1 MEYHMQTDHRI
12 FFTSAAHMEALADES
27 IGLVVTSPPYPMIE
41 MWDTCFCRQDPAI
54 CDLLTQGDG
63 PTAWERM
70 HRCLDP
76 VWKELYRVLVPG
88 GLACIN
94 IGDATRTV
102 EGHFRLYANHTRI
115 QAAALKLGFTSLP
128 LILWRKQTNAPNK
141 FMGSGMLPAG
151 AYVTLEHEYILVL
164 RKGEKREFKTNEAK
178 ALRRRSAYFWE
189 ERNQWFS
196 DVWLDI
202 KGSRQSLGSPQM
214 RARSGAFP
222 LELALRLILMY
233 SVQGDRILDPFMG
246 TGTTLQAAMATGRSS
261 VGYEIE
267 SALEPLLLSDPAA
280 VCELANDLIDRR
292 LSDHRAFVKAHRA
305 AGKAIKHTNPN
316 YDFPVITRQEKELH
330 LPRPVEIQS
339 EGKGRWR
346 VTYTFQSEAEKGALG
361 PDTRLMPTPDQRRRP
376 RQRELFV

>member
-1 MEYHMQTDHRI
+1 MQTDHRI
-12 FFTSAAHMEALADES
+12 FFASAAHMEALADES
-27 IGLVVTSPPYPMIE
+27 IDLVVTSPPYPMIE
-41 MWDTCFCRQDPAI
+41 MWDACFCRQDPSI

-115 QAAALKLGFTSLP
+115 QAAGLKLGFTSLP

-164 RKGEKREFKTNEAK
+164 RKGEKREFNADQDK
-178 ALRRRSAYFWE
+178 AVRRRSAYFWE

-196 DVWLDI
+196 DVWFDI
-202 KGSRQSLGSPQM
+202 KGSRQSLGNPQM

-222 LELALRLILMY
+222 LELALRLILMF

-261 VGYEIE
+261 VGYELE
-267 SALEPLLLSDPAA
+267 STLMPLILNDPGA

-292 LSDHRAFVKAHRA
+292 LSDHRDFVKARLA
-305 AGKAIKHTNPN
+305 TGKAMKHTNAN
-316 YDFPVITRQEKELH
+316 YDFPVVTRQEKELH
-330 LPRPVEIQS
+330 LPRPVEIQA
-339 EGKGRWR
+339 EGKCRWR
-346 VTYTFQSEAEKGALG
+346 VTYTFQSEAEKETLG
-361 PDTRLMPTPDQRRRP
+361 TEPQPAPTPDQRRRP
-376 RQRELFV
+376 RQRELFA

>member
-1 MEYHMQTDHRI
+1 MQTDHRI
-12 FFTSAAHMEALADES
+12 VFASATRMEALADNS
-27 IGLVVTSPPYPMIE
+27 IALVVTSPPYPMIE
-41 MWDTCFCRQDPAI
+41 MWDDCFCRQDPTI
-54 CDLLTQGDG
+54 CDLLTRGDG
-63 PTAWERM
+63 PRAWERM

-76 VWKELYRVLVPG
+76 VWKELYRVLLPG

-102 EGHFRLYANHTRI
+102 EGHFRLYANHSRI
-115 QAAALKLGFTSLP
+115 QTAALKLGFTSLP

-164 RKGEKREFKTNEAK
+164 RKGEKREFNTEETK

-202 KGSRQSLGSPQM
+202 KGSRQSLGNPLM
-214 RARSGAFP
+214 RTRSGAFP

-267 SALEPLLLSDPAA
+267 SALEPLLLGDPAA
-280 VCELANDLIDRR
+280 LCELANDLIDRR
-292 LSDHRAFVKAHRA
+292 LSDHRAFAESHQA
-305 AGKAIKHTNPN
+305 AGKTMKHINAN
-316 YDFPVITRQEKELH
+316 YHFPVVTQQEKAL
-330 LPRPVEIQS
+330 LFPRPVEIQS
-339 EGKGRWR
+339 EGKRRWR
-346 VTYTFQSEAEKGALG
+346 VAYTLQPEVDSQAQAADDRLG
-361 PDTRLMPTPDQRRRP
+361 PAPDQRRRP
-376 RQRELFV
+376 RQRDLFA